1 MAEREGRGCVLAGSG
16 LGFGAALA
24 MVMSW
29 TANKSVLWVLLHGL
43 LGWIYVVWYLLTH
56 HDWHWL

>member
-1 MAEREGRGCVLAGSG
+1 
-16 LGFGAALA
+16 
-24 MVMSW
+24 VMSW

-56 HDWHWL
+56 HDWRWL